1 METRKRQ
8 NTGAGR
14 EGLIPRKKDKEEH
27 KSVRGSNPH
36 WRLLADGLQQDTGV
50 HTLQDNDPVVEK
62 PPLIYRRAGEA
73 PKHDWD
79 KKSPGLRLRRSCCSC
94 GKEVPVGLVCRIC
107 HHESCPECL
116 NMQKRDYGC

>member
-27 KSVRGSNPH
+27 ESVSSSNRH
-36 WRLLADGLQQDTGV
+36 WRPLADGLQQETGIR
-50 HTLQDNDPVVEK
+50 TPQDNDPAVER
-62 PPLIYRRAGEA
+62 PLLIYRRAGEA
-73 PKHDWD
+73 PKRDWG

-94 GKEVPVGLVCRIC
+94 GKEVPAGLVCRIC
-107 HHESCPECL
+107 HHVACPECL
-116 NMQKRDYGC
+116 NMQKRD